1 MERAHSGPWLVAAS
15 IAAWRSGMLS
25 NSRPSKAARISNE
38 NSLLRAFQTR
48 LEALRAETGLS
59 RRAFADRLGIPRSSY
74 FHLMSDAG
82 NPSLDTVELIAERV
96 GVHPRRCFL
105 ILIPGHRRRRTL
117 K

>member
-1 MERAHSGPWLVAAS
+1 
-15 IAAWRSGMLS
+15 MLS
-25 NSRPSKAARISNE
+25 NTRTSRAERISGE
-38 NSLLRAFQTR
+38 HSLLRAFQTR
-48 LEALRAETGLS
+48 LEALRRETGLS

-96 GVHPRRCFL
+96 GVHPSALFPPPSAVSPL
-105 ILIPGHRRRRTL
+105 DDQSESPGEQ

>member
-1 MERAHSGPWLVAAS
+1 
-15 IAAWRSGMLS
+15 MLS
-25 NSRPSKAARISNE
+25 NSRPPKAARISGE

-48 LEALRAETGLS
+48 LEALRSKTGLS

-96 GVHPRRCFL
+96 GLHPSELFPPPVL
-105 ILIPGHRRRRTL
+105 GSSSDEEPSVS
-117 K
+117 

>member
-1 MERAHSGPWLVAAS
+1 
-15 IAAWRSGMLS
+15 MLS
-25 NSRPSKAARISNE
+25 NTRPPKANRISNE

-48 LEALRAETGLS
+48 LEALRTESGLS

-96 GVHPRRCFL
+96 GVHPSALFPSPAQGSPSGVEPTTSKGEGKRVGSTR
-105 ILIPGHRRRRTL
+105 
-117 K
+117 

>member
-1 MERAHSGPWLVAAS
+1 
-15 IAAWRSGMLS
+15 MLS
-25 NSRPSKAARISNE
+25 SSRPRKAARISNE
-38 NSLLRAFQTR
+38 QSLLRVFQTR

-96 GVHPRRCFL
+96 GVHPSALFPEPDAPSSAP
-105 ILIPGHRRRRTL
+105 PGAEAKIGRKGVAPRT
-117 K
+117 

>member
-1 MERAHSGPWLVAAS
+1 
-15 IAAWRSGMLS
+15 MLS
-25 NSRPSKAARISNE
+25 SSRPRKAARISNE
-38 NSLLRAFQTR
+38 QSLLRVFQTR

-96 GVHPRRCFL
+96 GVHPSALFPE
-105 ILIPGHRRRRTL
+105 PGARSSAPSDAEARAGRKGVAT
-117 K
+117 KT